1 MLMFFTLQSV
11 FWWNKGHF
19 EPQLQCWLTAKHVTC
34 LYLVKWEKTVH
45 LVGDNIKNM
54 PLPQTTLAPAV
65 FSSGLFCVWL
75 FTDPLCV
82 FFSLLLLQ
90 MFGFHKPKLYRSS
103 DGCCICRAKSSSSRF
118 TDSSRYES
126 HFKNCF
132 GWALMFMVKINLMC
146 WSMEWLFSLVWV

>member
-54 PLPQTTLAPAV
+54 PLPQTALAPAV

-82 FFSLLLLQ
+82 FFLSSCCRCLASTSPNCTAAVTAAASAGPSHPALASLTAAAT
-90 MFGFHKPKLYRSS
+90 RVT
-103 DGCCICRAKSSSSRF
+103 SR
-118 TDSSRYES
+118 TASGEHWCLWSR
-126 HFKNCF
+126 
-132 GWALMFMVKINLMC
+132 
-146 WSMEWLFSLVWV
+146 